1 MEPANTLSPV
11 ADMKRSFDL
20 EARIMPGRDRPNGSM
35 RQSRLH
41 YAVIGGAHDGISPE
55 RRRTMAQPQSE
66 TRAGSQEP
74 SGAHWEYGQAA
85 ANDDRFRHLVEQSP
99 AITWIVDADGVI
111 TYVNPRL
118 AEYIGADPP
127 RTMDEWAHKFLHPD
141 DVPLRLQ
148 AWERARTTGEP
159 YDVELRIR
167 RHDGAYHCFLSR
179 ALPVRDESGRVV
191 EWMGT
196 STDIQAL

>member
-20 EARIMPGRDRPNGSM
+20 EARIMPGGGGSPE
-35 RQSRLH
+35 RISGPVTESLPCHRR
-41 YAVIGGAHDGISPE
+41 GARWDHPE
-55 RRRTMAQPQSE
+55 RRRTMAQPQPE
-66 TRAGSQEP
+66 TRAGSHEP
-74 SGAHWEYGQAA
+74 SGAHWEYGRAA

-127 RTMDEWAHKFLHPD
+127 
-141 DVPLRLQ
+141 
-148 AWERARTTGEP
+148 
-159 YDVELRIR
+159 
-167 RHDGAYHCFLSR
+167 
-179 ALPVRDESGRVV
+179 
-191 EWMGT
+191 
-196 STDIQAL
+196 